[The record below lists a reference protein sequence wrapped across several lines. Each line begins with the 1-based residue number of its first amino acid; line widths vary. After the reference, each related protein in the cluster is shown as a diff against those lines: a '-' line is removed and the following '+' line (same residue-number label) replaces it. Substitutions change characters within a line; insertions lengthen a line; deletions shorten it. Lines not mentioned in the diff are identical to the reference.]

1 MSGITRFQNGAG
13 AGPGGAGVGAGGSQY
28 KPYLSDD
35 EEELSDAELS
45 SDNESEEEAE
55 EEDKKVQDP
64 RFALL
69 RAPTQ
74 QQAALGSAAVDG
86 AYERWDPTTNIE
98 SLENHVYLDP
108 PKTTKTSLVCIKSIN
123 RDKSVYPSPYRFQIK
138 LPRTYKNV
146 TKFQLVQLSFPNG
159 NSQNISQAG
168 LLTSSIVKNLIER
181 GIPSTCISDCIS
193 LIDCSGGVTTSGLV
207 EQGRLTASGEPLL
220 VSLSIPDGRS
230 YTESQMAQELTFRAN
245 STPPFHLISYEEFR
259 EVFMTTRNVLVLFN
273 EPSECYY
280 SRITHKRY
288 GNHTKQDIMSAY
300 YTQAHIDSL
309 PAITERIAFNAY
321 YFPVLKEMLTTQRA
335 EPFLQTDVIP
345 YPVVV
350 QRVLGVFEGLD
361 SEFYYQLGQRN
372 RGALEVYRRHFTFQ
386 YRNINKYICSYNEEN
401 RRATIVHDTLHPSL
415 LRDISGRQQ
424 YALEQEL
431 ALAGLD
437 AFSFATLKHEAGQ
450 YAAIVRHMETN
461 LSTVLAGYHLLS
473 NMSYQGG
480 DVYTGR
486 VEGMGLGGLNEASTL
501 RVDELEKDEEFT
513 TMFKM
518 TSSFGGFYGT
528 YPGIVCRFSTFADY
542 HSTLAGY
549 YIAHQSTQYAVSCI
563 HGAMYRDVHRYVS
576 SKYAGILPQTMIDQ
590 RTYLVPNGVPVAFV
604 PGRSVYIPGES
615 VLDAERQA
623 RGGGGVANS
632 IAYTDIDCKAIC
644 CSTLRGMI
652 ATWYS
657 QLPTNFILQTMSYR
671 LGLIN
676 TTPKQFNFLSTVM
689 EVTSTGNLNLYMN
702 INDEQGFNNMD
713 IAMPENYQV
722 TNETTGQVKLMCAK
736 ILMGA
741 LGDTG
746 ISQTVIQ
753 NPSLFENGLGK
764 LDKLDIKIYYDDQNI
779 TPAWFY
785 HPYNLDFLEWNA
797 TFQVDEEVG
806 FANRATGW
814 GARPTVPVPKNP
826 DHSPYLFYTH
836 KNNPNNS

>member
-1 MSGITRFQNGAG
+1 M
-13 AGPGGAGVGAGGSQY
+13 
-28 KPYLSDD
+28 PYLSDD
-35 EEELSDAELS
+35 EEELAESELS
-45 SDNESEEEAE
+45 SDEESES
-55 EEDKKVQDP
+55 EDEKEVEQDA

-69 RAPTQ
+69 RAPTL

-98 SLENHVYLDP
+98 SLEDHVYLDP

-159 NSQNISQAG
+159 NTQNVSQAG
-168 LLTSSIVKNLIER
+168 LLTSSIVKNLIDR

-220 VSLSIPDGRS
+220 ISLSIPDGRS
-230 YTESQMAQELTFRAN
+230 YTESQMTQELTFRAN
-245 STPPFHLISYEEFR
+245 STPPFNLISYEDFR

-273 EPSECYY
+273 EPSDCYI
-280 SRITHKRY
+280 SKITHKRY
-288 GNHTKQDIMSAY
+288 GGHTKQDIMGAY
-300 YTQAHIDSL
+300 YTQAHLDSL
-309 PAITERIAFNAY
+309 PVITERIVFNAY
-321 YFPVLKEMLTTQRA
+321 YFPILKEMLATQRA

-350 QRVLGVFEGLD
+350 QRVLGIFEGLD

-386 YRNINKYICSYNEEN
+386 YRNINKYICSYNEEQ

-415 LRDISGRQQ
+415 LRDISGRQT
-424 YALEQEL
+424 YAMEREL

-437 AFSFATLKHEAGQ
+437 TFSFATLKQEAGQ
-450 YAAIVRHMETN
+450 YAAVVRHMETN
-461 LSTVLAGYHLLS
+461 LSTILAGYYLLS
-473 NMSYQGG
+473 GMSYQGG
-480 DVYTGR
+480 DMYFGSTIASDEVNGVNVLDR
-486 VEGMGLGGLNEASTL
+486 VDGSDRVDGISSTLHASTL
-501 RVDELEKDEEFT
+501 EADEEFT
-513 TMFKM
+513 TMFRI
-518 TSSFGGFYGT
+518 TSSFGGLYGT
-528 YPGIVCRFSTFADY
+528 YPGIVCRFSTFTDY

-549 YIAHQSTQYAVSCI
+549 YTAYQSTQCAVSCI
-563 HGAMYRDVHRYVS
+563 HGAVYQDVHRYMS
-576 SKYAGILPQTMIDQ
+576 SKYTGILPQTMIDQ

-615 VLDAERQA
+615 VLDAGRQVGA
-623 RGGGGVANS
+623 GGAGGANAIS
-632 IAYTDIDCKAIC
+632 YMDVDCKAIC
-644 CSTLRGMI
+644 CSTLRGII

-657 QLPTNFILQTMSYR
+657 ELPTSFILQTMTYR

-676 TTPKQFNFLSTVM
+676 TMPSQFNFLSTVM
-689 EVTSTGNLNLYMN
+689 DVTSTGNLNLYMN

-713 IAMPENYQV
+713 VTMPENYMMS
-722 TNETTGQVKLMCAK
+722 NETTGQVKLMCAK
-736 ILMGA
+736 ILMGQ

-764 LDKLDIKIYYDDQNI
+764 LDKLDFKIYYDDQTI
-779 TPAWFY
+779 SPAWVY

-797 TFQVDEEVG
+797 TFQIDEEVG

-814 GARPTVPVPKNP
+814 GMRPTVPVPKNP
-826 DHSPYLFYTH
+826 DHTPYLFYTH

>member
-1 MSGITRFQNGAG
+1 MAWRGNGMDSA
-13 AGPGGAGVGAGGSQY
+13 Y
-28 KPYLSDD
+28 MPYLSDD
-35 EEELSDAELS
+35 EEELA
-45 SDNESEEEAE
+45 ESELAESELAESELAESEVGSETDQE
-55 EEDKKVQDP
+55 EEEKTQDA

-74 QQAALGSAAVDG
+74 QRGALGSAAVDYS
-86 AYERWDPTTNIE
+86 YEQWDPTTNITT
-98 SLENHVYLDP
+98 LENHVYLDP

-159 NSQNISQAG
+159 NSQNVSQAA
-168 LLTSSIVKNLIER
+168 LLTSSIVRNLIDR

-207 EQGRLTASGEPLL
+207 EQGRLTPSGEPLL
-220 VSLSIPDGRS
+220 VPLSIPEGS
-230 YTESQMAQELTFRAN
+230 GGGGYTENQMAQELTLRAN
-245 STPPFHLISYEEFR
+245 STPPFHMISYEAFR
-259 EVFMTTRNVLVLFN
+259 DVFMTTRNPLCLFN
-273 EPSECYY
+273 EPSDCYY
-280 SRITHKRY
+280 SRITHRKY
-288 GNHTKQDIMSAY
+288 GAHTKEDIMGAY

-309 PAITERIAFNAY
+309 PEISERIAFNAY
-321 YFPVLKEMLTTQRA
+321 YYPVLKEMLTTQRA

-345 YPVVV
+345 YAEVV

-361 SEFYYQLGQRN
+361 SEFYYQMGQRN

-386 YRNINKYICSYNEEN
+386 YRNINKYICSYHEQQ
-401 RRATIVHDTLHPSL
+401 RRCTIVHDTLHPSL
-415 LRDISGRQQ
+415 LRDIAVHQTYFMDQQ
-424 YALEQEL
+424 L

-437 AFSFATLKHEAGQ
+437 TFSFRTLKEEVGQ
-450 YAAIVRHMETN
+450 TSSVVRHMVGCV
-461 LSTVLAGYHLLS
+461 STLLAGWHLLS
-473 NMSYQGG
+473 GVTYSGG
-480 DVYTGR
+480 EEYRGT
-486 VEGMGLGGLNEASTL
+486 ESTL
-501 RVDELEKDEEFT
+501 QASALEADEEFSS
-513 TMFKM
+513 MFRM
-518 TSSFGGFYGT
+518 TSSFGGIQGM
-528 YPGIVCRFSTFADY
+528 YPGVIGRFSTFTDY
-542 HSTLAGY
+542 HSTLSSY
-549 YIAHQSTQYAVSCI
+549 YQLYQSTQSTVSTI
-563 HGAMYRDVHRYVS
+563 HGFVYEQLHRYVS
-576 SKYAGILPQTMIDQ
+576 TTYTGVLPQTMLDQ
-590 RTYLVPNGVPVAFV
+590 RTYLVPHGVPVQFI

-615 VLDAERQA
+615 VLDAERQVV
-623 RGGGGVANS
+623 GGRRAGAGLGASAIEYMDV
-632 IAYTDIDCKAIC
+632 DCKAIC

-652 ATWYS
+652 AAWYS
-657 QLPTNFILQTMSYR
+657 CLPTNFILQTMTYR

-676 TTPKQFNFLSTVM
+676 TTPTQFNFLSTVM
-689 EVTSTGNLNLYMN
+689 DVTSTGNLNLYMN

-713 IAMPENYQV
+713 VTMPENYMV
-722 TNETTGQVKLMCAK
+722 SNETTGQVKLMCAK
-736 ILMGA
+736 ILMGQ

-764 LDKLDIKIYYDDQNI
+764 LDRLDIKIYYDDQNL
-779 TPAWFY
+779 TPAWVY

-814 GARPTVPVPKNP
+814 GSRPTIPVPRNP
-826 DHSPYLFYTH
+826 DHTPFLGFTH